1 LQYFFGDDMKRILA
15 ATFLTTFMLT
25 SAFMPA
31 QAIMDKN
38 SKQIKKQLENTQS
51 ILSTINYDWW
61 KSANDSYLEDYILR
75 AVQNNYDIKLAQL
88 RVEQAQ
94 INVMAVRSDQLPTLT
109 IGAAPGLAKMPN
121 TTKTM
126 GSVAFPVIA
135 QYELDIFGKNW
146 DKTKSSKT
154 LLKGVEYQT
163 MASDIAIISFVAT
176 TYYNI
181 VKLDKIIELQEKITQ
196 DRKEISRLMNLSN
209 KEGLVSTQ
217 DTIQAEKS
225 YIMAQND
232 LIEYQK
238 SLANALNALAVLIGD
253 SPNNVNEYKRISYDE
268 LSSDFEIPNEISS
281 DVITNRPDY
290 KSLEQQLKA
299 AGIDVRVAKKE
310 FLPTIDILGLAA
322 FIATSTASNIN
333 WKNAAALAGG
343 GAMLPLFT
351 GFKKTAN
358 LKFNKNKYNQILQ
371 QYQKTGLTAI
381 QEVNDSL
388 YNYKSDS
395 EKLLN
400 NIKAFD
406 MQNEDFKLANAKYR
420 EGVISKLDL
429 LQQRE
434 VLLFTEQ
441 LTVNSKIS
449 CYIDKISL
457 YKTTGA
463 KI

>member
-1 LQYFFGDDMKRILA
+1 MKRILA

-333 WKNAAALAGG
+333 WKNTAALAGG